1 MNRRDLLRNTM
12 GAATAAAVS
21 SLVGPATFAAASESG
36 RRDRGTLGVQILMY
50 DGVEEVDSIGPAE
63 VFDIARVYFDADVSV
78 DYVTVDEP
86 RVVTLNRGAKMVVEH
101 RWDPR
106 RADVVIVPGGG
117 WRDPEAPGTHVEI
130 ARGVIPRELARAA
143 DGRRVIGGV
152 CVGVMLMSAA
162 GLVRGRPCT
171 THPLAQERLVAEG
184 GVLKPARVVDDGDV
198 ITAGGV
204 TSGIDEALW
213 ILEREFSPDMAVATE
228 RVLQHERRG
237 TVWRAR

>member
-117 WRDPEAPGTHVEI
+117 WRDPERPARTWRSPAASSHASSPG
-130 ARGVIPRELARAA
+130 PRT
-143 DGRRVIGGV
+143 
-152 CVGVMLMSAA
+152 AA
-162 GLVRGRPCT
+162 GSS
-171 THPLAQERLVAEG
+171 
-184 GVLKPARVVDDGDV
+184 
-198 ITAGGV
+198 AG
-204 TSGIDEALW
+204 SA
-213 ILEREFSPDMAVATE
+213 SA
-228 RVLQHERRG
+228 
-237 TVWRAR
+237 